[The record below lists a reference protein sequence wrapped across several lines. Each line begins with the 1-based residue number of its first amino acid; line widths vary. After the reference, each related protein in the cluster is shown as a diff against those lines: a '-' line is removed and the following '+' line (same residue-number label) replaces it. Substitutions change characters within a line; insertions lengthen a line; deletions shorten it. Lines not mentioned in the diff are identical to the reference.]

1 MITIKNKQ
9 TENIKVRYQMKK
21 TLLASALATVIFV
34 PAVSAIE
41 IYKDDKNTV
50 AIGGWMDARIMNT
63 QGETNVMNGASRI
76 NFAFDRNMGNNWQT
90 FAKFEWSVN
99 PFGSSEIV
107 YNSDSK
113 LEYENKEF
121 LNNRLGYAG
130 LSHDEYGSLAIGKQW
145 SLWYLDVVGAT
156 NLVNTWDGNTSGTY
170 TYNKGDGSVNGTGR
184 GDNTV
189 QYRNTIGDFG
199 FGLQV
204 QLKHDKATIG
214 NGVNNPG
221 PFDVVGTTDTIEVIE
236 FNQTIGGSVTY
247 AVTDKLTLAAGVNYG
262 EFEATQRSGQKLSE
276 TDSIYGLS
284 MTYGGFEQLG
294 FYASVNINQNEF
306 HDTDNIGRIMPDAVG
321 LESLFTYKFDNG
333 LKPIFGY
340 NYLAAGDNY
349 KARYNDGEF
358 KRQFMLVGLHYV
370 WDEQTMLYI
379 EARKDM
385 SDFGNTENNTPD
397 ESDGVAIGIR
407 YYL

>member
-1 MITIKNKQ
+1 
-9 TENIKVRYQMKK
+9 MKK
-21 TLLASALATVIFV
+21 TLLASALAAVIFV
-34 PAVSAIE
+34 PTVSAIE

-50 AIGGWMDARIMNT
+50 AIGGWMDARIINT
-63 QGETNVMNGASRI
+63 QGETNVMNGSSRI
-76 NFAFDRNMGNNWQT
+76 NFAFNRDMGNDWQT
-90 FAKFEWSVN
+90 FTKFEWAVN
-99 PFGSSEIV
+99 PFGTSEIV
-107 YNSDSK
+107 YGSDSK
-113 LEYENKEF
+113 ISYENDEF
-121 LNNRLGYAG
+121 FTNRLGYVG
-130 LSHDEYGSLAIGKQW
+130 LSHDKYGSLAIGKQW

-156 NLVNTWDGNTSGTY
+156 NLVNTWDGNASGTY

-189 QYRNTIGDFG
+189 QYRNSIGDFG

-204 QLKHDKATIG
+204 QLKHDEATLG
-214 NGVNNPG
+214 ADGGLDGTNNG
-221 PFDVVGTTDTIEVIE
+221 PFEGLRINADSIERIE

-247 AVTDKLTLAAGVNYG
+247 AATDKLTLAAGFNLG
-262 EFEATQRSGQKLSE
+262 EFEATQRSGEEISE

-284 MTYGGFEQLG
+284 MTWGGFEQPG

-340 NYLAAGDNY
+340 NYLEAGDDY
-349 KARYNDGEF
+349 EARYNDGKF
-358 KRQFMLVGLHYV
+358 KRQFILVGLHYV
-370 WDEQTMLYI
+370 WDDQTMLYL
-379 EARKDM
+379 EGRKDM
-385 SDFGNTENNTPD
+385 SDFNELNDTPD
-397 ESDGVAIGIR
+397 EDDGVAIGIR